1 MGLGHSAWSQ
11 WRHKENSRKMKKRMS
26 ICVSLPC
33 QEAEPDDEIWV
44 QPVRE
49 ERKQDS
55 RGGGQGERGCLL
67 GSAVGNKALERES
80 AGFIIAQLLSFA
92 FVAY

>member
-1 MGLGHSAWSQ
+1 
-11 WRHKENSRKMKKRMS
+11 MS

-33 QEAEPDDEIWV
+33 QEAEPDDEIRV
-44 QPVRE
+44 QPVRQ
-49 ERKQDS
+49 EREQDS
-55 RGGGQGERGCLL
+55 RGGGQGECGCPL

-80 AGFIIAQLLSFA
+80 AGFIIAQLLSSA